1 MFDFSTHR
9 CFLLPIFKALE
20 LLQDENYNALRVLL
34 DSKVGTIYI
43 NAYISYKYLRIPD
56 IDGLIVF
63 K

>member
-1 MFDFSTHR
+1 
-9 CFLLPIFKALE
+9 
-20 LLQDENYNALRVLL
+20 LRVLL